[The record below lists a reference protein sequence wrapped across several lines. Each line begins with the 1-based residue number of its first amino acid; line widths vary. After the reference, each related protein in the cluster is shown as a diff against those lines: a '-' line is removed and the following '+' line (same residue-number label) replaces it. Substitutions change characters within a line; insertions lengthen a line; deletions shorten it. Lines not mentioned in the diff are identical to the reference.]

1 MNIEPTI
8 TEINPGKKIIAEID
22 GETLSDISRTTE
34 ATINPTPKFL
44 KVSAHYFLGTEI
56 FYGRA

>member
-1 MNIEPTI
+1 MNIEPAI
-8 TEINPGKKIIAEID
+8 TEINPGRKIIADVI

-44 KVSAHYFLGTEI
+44 KVSAQYFLSTEI